1 MKRIFVALMPNTP
14 NSSVNR
20 TAQKLRFW
28 QEYVGRNR
36 ILVDVLGYGIFVYRP
51 LASLKSVNS
60 EGRLKWKASH
70 NSSCNLGYVT
80 LL

>member
-51 LASLKSVNS
+51 LASLKSVS
-60 EGRLKWKASH
+60 PEGRLKWEASH
-70 NSSCNLGYVT
+70 N
-80 LL
+80 